1 MPTPSARWNENK
13 GVWWCAVSGRGG
25 GAVDLATRLGVTVP
39 GRVAKPSL
47 ETFAGSV
54 VWPGRRPRI
63 VGGHRNRPRG

>member
-47 ETFAGSV
+47 ETFAAQ
-54 VWPGRRPRI
+54 
-63 VGGHRNRPRG
+63 RGLAR